1 MAAPTLET
9 NATADTLRILS
20 GTPGDPV
27 TWNDVWDWDDGGGSS
42 GGDGDVPKDG
52 GGTAKVSTFMTET
65 VADAVYLILKNID
78 FGDDVSPTYFQSR
91 NEMVYFADDMKP
103 QVKDNATFIMGE
115 LQGAGDEEWGVKGS
129 TWSVS
134 PDDTTFIGD
143 GSSSVVNI
151 FDSRLHIR
159 SEQEFYFWDGTVD
172 LRNSTFSGVF
182 DIGSHSRCDIEFGG
196 SLDSVTIKK
205 CYFTNLSNFKLRV
218 NPDVLEDVHVH
229 FSDSGVA
236 VKSASGIESTG
247 VLATDVSIDILAIN
261 ADDSITVIN
270 PEKAVSTVDI
280 INGDDTWI
288 KEAYTCNIH
297 IADKDGADLAGVVV
311 DCEDTNGDAVWAAG
325 TIVTDAAGDI
335 AEQVI
340 TYKKWEGTDETLTE
354 YSPHKFTISK
364 AGYETLVL
372 DNITIDSPIVWHE
385 ELQDSGS
392 QRPRFRMH
400 GA

>member
-9 NATADTLRILS
+9 NAAADTLRILS

-27 TWNDVWDWDDGGGSS
+27 TWNDVWDWDDGGGSF
-42 GGDGDVPKDG
+42 GGAGDVPKDG
-52 GGTAKVSTFMTET
+52 GGTAKVNTFMTET
-65 VADAVYLILKNID
+65 IADGVYLILKNIQ
-78 FGDDVSPTYFQSR
+78 FGDDVTPSYFQSK
-91 NEMVYFADDMKP
+91 NEMVYFNIDCLFA
-103 QVKDNATFIMGE
+103 VNDNAILTLGE
-115 LQGAGDEEWGVKGS
+115 KDGDYGINGS
-129 TWSVS
+129 FWSIQY
-134 PDDTTFIGD
+134 TTA
-143 GSSSVVNI
+143 SMYVYHTMNMYA
-151 FDSRLHIR
+151 SRLHLREDSSYCSFYVDEDVCEFINVQLSGTGTTSSTMQFRFRGSNLTLKKVYSNNLYSGFRLHTNPAIFEECHSHKTAAGGAIYASGNEEMTASEARMTSVGVGSPSAR
-159 SEQEFYFWDGTVD
+159 SDNLARLNVIDIKGDVGTVYIYSD
-172 LRNSTFSGVF
+172 
-182 DIGSHSRCDIEFGG
+182 GG
-196 SLDSVTIKK
+196 
-205 CYFTNLSNFKLRV
+205 
-218 NPDVLEDVHVH
+218 
-229 FSDSGVA
+229 
-236 VKSASGIESTG
+236 
-247 VLATDVSIDILAIN
+247 
-261 ADDSITVIN
+261 
-270 PEKAVSTVDI
+270 
-280 INGDDTWI
+280 WI
-288 KEAYTCNIH
+288 KEQYTCNVH
-297 IADKDGADLAGVVV
+297 IANKDGADLAGVAV